1 MNPLYVSKLWSRH
14 GDHLAAVT
22 VVRLAAILAL
32 IGGAFAPGMTEISLA
47 APAAPLA
54 AYEIMTLPA
63 DAQML
68 NVDPALFLPAAK
80 PAVLDTALSEVAAA
94 AGASP
99 EQALAAA
106 QAQGQAARDGRVQ
119 AHIVPQVDQVDA
131 VLQAVP
137 AAGGEITGISGDR
150 AVIQAWLPVQALASL
165 AEHPAIARIR
175 RPAVQSL
182 SQGAVRSEGGEALN
196 VAAWHAA
203 GIRGAGVKVG
213 IIDGG
218 YRGYPSLLGSELP
231 AAVTVRNFVDFE
243 TDADVNGTTEHGTA
257 CAEIIYDIAPNAQ
270 LFFAKIST
278 TIDIEEAVDWL
289 VNTVQVD
296 VISYS
301 GGFPAVAPG
310 DGTGRL
316 ADLIAQA
323 RSAGVLWVNAAG
335 NESDAHWGGGFADPD
350 GDDIHNFNGSQDVN
364 YFGPGDGNAYNIP
377 AGNLILGFLRW
388 DDWSA
393 VDQDYDLVLL
403 RWNGIGWDI
412 FASGADTQDGGPGQR
427 PVEVVAAISDGGA
440 TAYGFA
446 IVRYRATRAV
456 HFEFFAPKV
465 ASLDEFVAA
474 RSLIHPADVQTVLTV
489 GALAYADPYT
499 LESFSSQ
506 GPTNGPGGTES
517 GGIVKPNLG
526 GYDGVSTVS
535 LRPFFGTSAAAPH
548 VAGAAALVATLFP
561 SYGPSQIQS
570 YLEGHAVDL
579 GAAGQDNS
587 YGWGRV
593 TLGALPCYALTLR
606 HTGQGSNPSATPA
619 NSPGCAS
626 GKFLAGTAINLKAT
640 PAAQWYVD
648 SWTGA
653 NNDNSTNLT
662 NKLTMPAAA
671 HQVTVAYTDTLQ
683 TVELWGRAF
692 VDANSNGKFE
702 QDEDLVEGVKVT
714 LVDTGLSAAGI
725 APAAVDYRR
734 TGVTDADGIFQWQQV
749 PYNSYYLTIEPPAE
763 YVLRGAE
770 KRVVIVNEMFKPPI
784 LIGVVVRVPGMTAY
798 MPILR

>member
-1 MNPLYVSKLWSRH
+1 MNLIRISKLWGGH
-14 GDHLAAVT
+14 GGHLAVT
-22 VVRLAAILAL
+22 AIVRLAAILAL
-32 IGGAFAPGMTEISLA
+32 TGGALAPGMAEIALA
-47 APAAPLA
+47 APSAPMAAW
-54 AYEIMTLPA
+54 EIMTLPA
-63 DAQML
+63 DAQTL
-68 NVDPALFLPAAK
+68 NIDPALFLPAAK
-80 PAVLDTALSEVAAA
+80 LPVLDTALSEVAAA

-106 QAQGQAARDGRVQ
+106 QAHGQAARDGRVQ
-119 AHIVPQVDQVDA
+119 VHIVPQLDQVDA
-131 VLQAVP
+131 VLQALP
-137 AAGGEITGISGDR
+137 AAGGEITGMSGDR
-150 AVIQAWLPVQALASL
+150 AVIQAWLPVQALTPL

-175 RPAVQSL
+175 QPAVQSL

-218 YRGYPSLLGSELP
+218 YMGYPNLLGSELP

-257 CAEIIYDIAPNAQ
+257 CAEIIHDIAPNAQ

-278 TIDIEEAVDWL
+278 LIDAEEAVDWL

-335 NESDAHWGGGFADPD
+335 NESDAHWGGSFADSD
-350 GDDIHNFNGSQDVN
+350 GDDIHNFNGSQEVN
-364 YFGPGDGNAYNIP
+364 YFGPGDGAVYGIP

-388 DDWSA
+388 DDWSV
-393 VDQDYDLVLL
+393 VDQDYDLYLL
-403 RWNGIGWDI
+403 RWNGVGWDTVARGI
-412 FASGADTQDGGPGQR
+412 DTQDGGPGQQ
-427 PVEVVAAISDGGA
+427 PVEVVGAISDGET

-446 IVRYRATRAV
+446 ITRYRATRGA

-465 ASLDEFVAA
+465 ASLDEAVAA
-474 RSLIHPADVQTVLTV
+474 RSLIHPADVQAVLTV

-506 GPTNGPGGTES
+506 GPTNGPGGTAS

-570 YLEGHAVDL
+570 YLEGRAVDL
-579 GAAGQDNS
+579 GAAGQDNG

-593 TLGALPCYALTLR
+593 TLGALPCYALALR
-606 HTGQGSNPSATPA
+606 HTGQGSDPTATPA
-619 NSPGCAS
+619 NSPGCAA
-626 GKFLAGTAINLKAT
+626 GKFLAGTAISLKAT
-640 PAAQWYVD
+640 PAAQWYVG
-648 SWTGA
+648 SWMGT

-692 VDANSNGKFE
+692 VDANRNGKFE
-702 QDEDLVEGVKVT
+702 QDEDRVEDVKVT
-714 LVDTGLSAAGI
+714 LVDTGLNAAAN
-725 APAAVDYRR
+725 APAAADYRR
-734 TGVTDADGIFQWQQV
+734 TGVTDADGIFRWQQV

-763 YVLRGAE
+763 YVLRGTE